1 MGVTIRRATP
11 ADVDGMIDLRVAIAA
26 EGIWIGAELPLDED
40 GDRAKFAKTIA
51 DAAAGDP
58 ALMLVAD
65 DDGRIVGQLNLHA
78 PIGIAQ
84 LGMNLADGYRGQGI
98 GAELLRQGIAWAR
111 EIGAHKVELEHWP
124 WNHAA
129 RRLYERSGFVE
140 EGYRR
145 RQWRRKDGA
154 LWDSVLMGL
163 VLDDAA
169 PGHPERASEPPRR

>member
-1 MGVTIRRATP
+1 MGMTIRPATP
-11 ADVDGMIDLRVAIAA
+11 ADVDAMIELRKAIAA
-26 EGIWIGAELPLDED
+26 EGIWIGAELPLDEV
-40 GDRAKFAKTIA
+40 GDRARFARTID
-51 DAAAGDP
+51 DAAAGEP

-65 DDGRIVGQLNLHA
+65 DEGRIVGQLNLHA
-78 PIGIAQ
+78 PIGIGQ

-98 GAELLRQGIAWAR
+98 GAELLRQAIAWAR

-129 RRLYERSGFVE
+129 RRLYERFGFVE

-163 VLDDAA
+163 VLDDEA
-169 PGHPERASEPPRR
+169 PGHPERATEPPAP